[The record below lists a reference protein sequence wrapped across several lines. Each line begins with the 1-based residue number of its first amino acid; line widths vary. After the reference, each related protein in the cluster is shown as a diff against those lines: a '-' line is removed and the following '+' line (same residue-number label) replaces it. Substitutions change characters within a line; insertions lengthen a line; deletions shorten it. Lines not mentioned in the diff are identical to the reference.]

1 MRLILKTNLQSMKL
15 RLLIISSLLLNSF
28 LNIYGQVY
36 DPLKGCV
43 VDADGNCAPNA
54 VLSALPFLRIAP
66 DARAGAMGDVGIAV
80 SPTSNSM
87 HFNASNLVFAEKK
100 SSLSAN
106 YTPWLQDLGVT
117 DVYMAYLSAY
127 NKIDDLQSVG
137 ASLRFF
143 SLGKINFRDFNGN
156 DIGDGS
162 PRELEL
168 AVAYAR
174 KLGDNLSASVTGK
187 YLFSALAPGQ
197 IVGGLE
203 ITNANAF
210 AADIGI
216 TYKKKLK
223 LGDYNALLGIGGAI
237 TNLGSKVTY
246 TRDSIRDFIPTNLGI
261 GTSLKLDLDQY
272 NSITFALDFNKLMI
286 PTSVSRTI
294 LNSDGA
300 RVPNP
305 NYSKDGDNVGDFRQK
320 NLFEGVISSFYDAQ
334 GGFREEMQ
342 EINYS
347 FGVEYAY
354 DKQFFA
360 RAGYFYENPLKGAR
374 KYFTVGLGIK
384 YNIFDID
391 LSYLVPNN
399 STRSPLDNTL
409 RFGLSFELGNAAAF
423 DQ

>member
-1 MRLILKTNLQSMKL
+1 MNL
-15 RLLIISSLLLNSF
+15 RLLFIGFILINCLPKAQSQ
-28 LNIYGQVY
+28 IY
-36 DPLKGCV
+36 DPNQGCV
-43 VDADGNCAPNA
+43 IGPNGECVPNA
-54 VLSALPFLRIAP
+54 VLSAMPFLRIVP
-66 DARAGAMGDVGIAV
+66 DARSGAMGDVGIAI
-80 SPTSNSM
+80 SPTSNSI

-100 SSLSAN
+100 SALSAN

-117 DVYMAYLSAY
+117 DVYMAYLSGY
-127 NKIDDLQSVG
+127 NKIDDLQAIG

-162 PRELEL
+162 PRELE
-168 AVAYAR
+168 VAATYAR

-210 AADIGI
+210 AADIGVS
-216 TYKKKLK
+216 YKKKLK
-223 LGDYNALLGIGGAI
+223 LGDYDAVLGIGGAI
-237 TNLGSKVTY
+237 TNIGSKVTY

-261 GTSLKLDLDQY
+261 GTSLKLDIDEY

-286 PTSVSRTI
+286 PSPVSRFI
-294 LNSDGA
+294 NDASGN
-300 RVPNP
+300 RINNP
-305 NYSKDGDNVGDFRQK
+305 EYSKDGDNVGDFRQK
-320 NLFEGVISSFYDAQ
+320 NLFEGIVGSFTDAQ

-354 DKQFFA
+354 DQQFFA
-360 RAGYFYENPLKGAR
+360 RAGYFYEHPFKGAR

-391 LSYLVPNN
+391 LSYLVPSN

-409 RFGLSFELGNAAAF
+409 RFGLSFELGNSAAF

>member
-1 MRLILKTNLQSMKL
+1 MNL
-15 RLLIISSLLLNSF
+15 RLLFIGFILINCLPKAQSQ
-28 LNIYGQVY
+28 IY
-36 DPLKGCV
+36 DPNQGCV
-43 VDADGNCAPNA
+43 IGPNGECVPNA
-54 VLSALPFLRIAP
+54 VLSAMPFLRIVP
-66 DARAGAMGDVGIAV
+66 DARSGAMGDVGIAI
-80 SPTSNSM
+80 SPTSNSI

-100 SSLSAN
+100 SALSAN

-117 DVYMAYLSAY
+117 DVYMAYLSGY
-127 NKIDDLQSVG
+127 NKIDDLQAIG

-162 PRELEL
+162 PRELE
-168 AVAYAR
+168 VAATYAR

-210 AADIGI
+210 AADIGVS
-216 TYKKKLK
+216 YKKKLK
-223 LGDYNALLGIGGAI
+223 LGDYDAVLGIGGAI
-237 TNLGSKVTY
+237 TNIGSKVTY

-261 GTSLKLDLDQY
+261 GTSLKLDIDEY

-286 PTSVSRTI
+286 PSPVSRFINDATGNRI
-294 LNSDGA
+294 N
-300 RVPNP
+300 NP
-305 NYSKDGDNVGDFRQK
+305 EYSKDGDNVGDFRQK
-320 NLFEGVISSFYDAQ
+320 NLFEGIVGSFTDAQ

-354 DKQFFA
+354 DQQFFA
-360 RAGYFYENPLKGAR
+360 RAGYFYEHPFKGAR

-391 LSYLVPNN
+391 LSYLVPSN

-409 RFGLSFELGNAAAF
+409 RFGLSFELGNSAAF

>member
-1 MRLILKTNLQSMKL
+1 MKL
-15 RLLIISSLLLNSF
+15 RILFISIVLINFIPSLKAQFN
-28 LNIYGQVY
+28 
-36 DPLKGCV
+36 P
-43 VDADGNCAPNA
+43 ADGCIIDSNGECAPNA
-54 VLSALPFLRIAP
+54 VLSAMPFLRIIP
-66 DARAGAMGDVGIAV
+66 DARSGGMGDAGIAI
-80 SPTSNSM
+80 SPTSNSI

-100 SSLSAN
+100 SALSAN

-117 DVYMAYLSAY
+117 DVYMAYLSGY
-127 NKIDDLQSVG
+127 NKIDDLQAIG

-168 AVAYAR
+168 AATYAR

-210 AADIGI
+210 AADIGVS
-216 TYKKKLK
+216 YKKKLK
-223 LGDYNALLGIGGAI
+223 LGDYNALLGVGGAI
-237 TNLGSKVTY
+237 SNIGSKVTY

-286 PTSVSRTI
+286 PTPASRF
-294 LNSDGA
+294 LVLEDGS
-300 RVPNP
+300 RVNNP
-305 NYSKDGDNVGDFRQK
+305 AYSKDGDNVGDFRQK
-320 NLFEGVISSFYDAQ
+320 NLFEGMIGSFADAP
-334 GGFREEMQ
+334 GGFKEEIQ
-342 EINYS
+342 EISYS

-360 RAGYFYENPLKGAR
+360 RAGYFHEHRLKGDR

-391 LSYLVPNN
+391 ISYLVPGNN
-399 STRSPLDNTL
+399 KRSPLDNTL
-409 RFGLSFELGNAAAF
+409 RFGLTFELGNSAAF
-423 DQ
+423 DN